1 MTQALEGLR
10 ILDLTQGPAGGIAT
24 MVFADFG
31 AEVLS
36 VQRPKQRE
44 SPLDDLPA
52 APMWRRGKQLLTL
65 DLDVEDHRDWMIEL
79 AAGADVLI
87 TTWRSSALSRRG
99 LDFERLRG
107 LCPHLIYCHI
117 TGFGAD
123 GPLSEVPGY
132 EHVVAAYAGR
142 MQTFSGLV
150 DRTGPVFSAVQV
162 ATHGCAH
169 SAVAGTLAALLA
181 RGKHGAGRLVETSLL
196 QGLLPYEM
204 GPMLGWQLK
213 QHFPELLAAL
223 GAPSQQPPLPTLYYH
238 PAQTRDGRWMQF
250 GNLLPHLFDNF
261 LIATDLMEVVTD
273 PDFNP
278 KQLLISDPDKHEA
291 FRERMLRRIQAQ
303 SAAEWTEQLLMDGGI
318 VGGAY
323 QTTQESLLD
332 PDLIENGHVIANP
345 EGGVQLGPL
354 AQLARTPADPG
365 RRVGPRLAE
374 NGEALAAIWRAD
386 PRAKPES
393 LASGELPLAGV
404 KVVEIATIIAAPI
417 GASFLADMGAEVIKI
432 EQIGGDPF
440 RGMLS
445 GLGAARVNAGK
456 RSLSVNLK
464 TDEGRA
470 LVMTLMGDAD
480 VVIHNY
486 RPGVPERLGIGF
498 EQVAAVNPRVIYLQS
513 TGYGA
518 DGPSAARP
526 STHPVPGA
534 LMGGAVYQMGGRLP
548 ADLLDFEDQRLWAS
562 RIMRANELSP
572 DPNTG
577 AVVASA
583 VMLGLSERQRSG
595 QGQKISVDMLG
606 ANAYANSDDF
616 LSYPGKSDRA
626 LPDAGLHGLS
636 ARYRLYCCAP
646 QQWIFLALLTTQQI
660 AKFREALL
668 QTEHRPPSFARFK
681 ANDNALGAELTTL
694 FETQTGEYWQSLL
707 VPAGVACVRADGLP
721 PNRFWLEDP
730 QSQAMTLTSEVD
742 HVRWGTYRRPGALV
756 RFDGRQQPLNGPPLA
771 GQHNREVLEQMGYT
785 PSEIDQLHAKGVLF
799 QEVP

>member
-1 MTQALEGLR
+1 MRQALEGLR

-24 MVFADFG
+24 MVLADFG

-36 VQRPKQRE
+36 VQRPEQRE
-44 SPLDDLPA
+44 APLDDLPA
-52 APMWRRGKQLLTL
+52 APMWRRGKQLLEL
-65 DLDVEDHRDWMIEL
+65 DLDVESDRDLVVNL

-87 TTWRSSALSRRG
+87 TTWRSSALRRRG
-99 LDFERLRG
+99 LDFERLST

-117 TGFGAD
+117 SGFGAE

-150 DRTGPVFSAVQV
+150 DRKGPVFSAVQV
-162 ATHGCAH
+162 ATHVCAQ

-181 RGKHGAGRLVETSLL
+181 KGEQGAGRLVETSLL

-213 QHFPELLAAL
+213 QHFPELLGAL

-261 LIATDLMEVVTD
+261 LIATDLMDVVTD

-291 FRERMLRRIQAQ
+291 FRERMLSRIQER
-303 SAAEWTEQLLMDGGI
+303 SAAEWTAQLLRDGGI

-323 QTTQESLLD
+323 QTTEASLLD
-332 PDLIENGHVIANP
+332 PDLIENGHVIENP
-345 EGGVQLGPL
+345 KGGVQLGPL

-365 RRVGPRLAE
+365 RQADPRLAE
-374 NGEALAAIWRAD
+374 NGDSLAVIWQAD
-386 PRAKPES
+386 PRAKP
-393 LASGELPLAGV
+393 ASSASSDLPLAGI

-464 TDEGRA
+464 TDEGRT

-486 RPGVPERLGIGF
+486 RPGVPERLGIGYD
-498 EQVAAVNPRVIYLQS
+498 QVAAVNPRVIYLQS

-518 DGPSAARP
+518 DGPSATRP

-534 LMGGAVYQMGGRLP
+534 LMGGAVYQMGGMLP
-548 ADLLDFEDQRLWAS
+548 ADVLDFEGQRLWAS

-595 QGQKISVDMLG
+595 QGQKVSVDMLG

-616 LSYPGKSDRA
+616 LSYPGKPDRA

-636 ARYRLYCCAP
+636 ARYRLYPCAEE
-646 QQWIFLALLTTQQI
+646 QWVFIAVLTTQQV
-660 AKFREALL
+660 AKFRETLL
-668 QTEHRPPSFARFK
+668 QTGHLPPSFERFQ
-681 ANDNALGAELTTL
+681 ANDAALTDALTML
-694 FETQTGEYWQSLL
+694 FATQTAEYWQSLL
-707 VPAGVACVRADGLP
+707 VPDGVACVRADGLP

-730 QSQAMTLTSEVD
+730 QSQAMKLTPEVD
-742 HVRWGTYRRPGALV
+742 HERWGPYRRPGSLV
-756 RFDGRQQPLNGPPLA
+756 RFDGRQQALNGPPLA
-771 GQHNREVLEQMGYT
+771 GQHNREILEQMGYT
-785 PSEIDQLHAKGVLF
+785 SSEIDQMHTEGILF